1 MAGEHADVKHFDLK
15 QMENFR
21 DNEVHPVYTKA
32 KKHKEEGE
40 GDGEN
45 RIRPLSE
52 LIGGYTTPDNL
63 DQESQILRI
72 GLIGREKMISGPTL
86 VESVKSVATS
96 LDKLLG
102 DQMELFKELKE
113 ALTDTIEEANKTK
126 NKNLDAIDAQTLL
139 QTFEEVDTLT
149 SGSSGTEEN

>member
-40 GDGEN
+40 DGT
-45 RIRPLSE
+45 RPLSE

-63 DQESQILRI
+63 DQESQILRL

-149 SGSSGTEEN
+149 SGSSGTEEK

>member
-1 MAGEHADVKHFDLK
+1 MAGEQADVKHFDLK

-32 KKHKEEGE
+32 KKHKEDGEGE
-40 GDGEN
+40 GEG

-52 LIGGYTTPDNL
+52 LIGGYITPDNL
-63 DQESQILRI
+63 DQASQILRL

-86 VESVKSVATS
+86 VESVTSVATS

-149 SGSSGTEEN
+149 SGSTGTEEK

>member
-1 MAGEHADVKHFDLK
+1 MAGEQADVKHFDLK

-21 DNEVHPVYTKA
+21 DNEVHPVYTSA
-32 KKHKEEGE
+32 KKRREDGE
-40 GDGEN
+40 GKGEN

-52 LIGGYTTPDNL
+52 LIGGYTTADNL
-63 DQESQILRI
+63 DQESQLLRL
-72 GLIGREKMISGPTL
+72 GLINREKLISGPTL

-113 ALTDTIEEANKTK
+113 ALTETIEEANKTK

-149 SGSSGTEEN
+149 SGSSGTEEK